1 MTDYRLSK
9 ICDHYGVEHQQ
20 LKLVEESGELLT
32 EIGRYLAD
40 GCTRT
45 NVSDMIH
52 EAADVCVLLLQLW
65 PHLQPNGQSVREPE
79 DAHEIARKLAETVAL
94 LASHSATSVRC
105 PRVEQEHAET
115 IFAHIQAFARILDA
129 FPMLERTIEMKVQ
142 RQIER
147 IAREKEKTAAAPIRV
162 EQELD

>member
-1 MTDYRLSK
+1 MQDPRIKT
-9 ICDHYGVEHQQ
+9 IINHYCVEHQQ

-40 GCTRT
+40 GYTRT

-65 PHLQPNGQSVREPE
+65 PHLQPNEKSVRDPE
-79 DAHEIARKLAETVAL
+79 DALEIARKLAENVAL

-115 IFAHIQAFARILDA
+115 IFAHIKAFARILDA
-129 FPMLERTIEMKVQ
+129 LPMLECTIEMKVQ

-147 IAREKEKTAAAPIRV
+147 IARENEKTAAAPIQV
-162 EQELD
+162 TPELD

>member
-1 MTDYRLSK
+1 MPDYRFDR
-9 ICDHYGVEHQQ
+9 ICDYYGTEHQQ

-52 EAADVCVLLLQLW
+52 EAADVAVLILQLW
-65 PHLQPNGQSVREPE
+65 PHLQPNGQSVRDHDDPY
-79 DAHEIARKLAETVAL
+79 AIAQKLAEYVAL
-94 LASHSATSVRC
+94 LASNCASPIRS
-105 PRVEQEHAET
+105 PRVEQDHAEI
-115 IFAHIQAFARILDA
+115 IFAHIQAFAKALSA
-129 FPMLERTIEMKVQ
+129 FAVLERTIEMKVQ

-147 IAREKEKTAAAPIRV
+147 IAHEKEKASFAPIMR